1 MDYKESS
8 SSAFLNSTVTQYGS
22 HMVMSN
28 VQKQTKTKIVNI
40 DTRFLDEYQVNT
52 NTYPITLSDKITHVK
67 SLKVVSAEI
76 PVSYYNISSALGNNY
91 FMITSYNY
99 RPTGGAYVPT
109 TFMVTIPDGTY
120 TITTL
125 ISAINNYIT
134 TYIEYNLYG
143 YKVALQFGNT
153 ISGIDG
159 NVVIQLGTDGNAG
172 STYNFRFDFAVN
184 KNGEFDKYNFKNKL
198 GWLLGFRNTTYSYSG
213 TYSGASVVTLV
224 TSEAFSNVNNVQRY
238 LYLVVDDFNN
248 GQQNS
253 FLSSLPTSLINKNII
268 ARITPNVAFG
278 SVIYANC
285 GNGLLYSDCRE
296 YTSKIDIQRLNVQ
309 LINEVGQNLLL
320 NGLDFSFC
328 MEIEYE

>member
-28 VQKQTKTKIVNI
+28 VQKRTKTKIVNI

-99 RPTGGAYVPT
+99 RPTGGPYVPT

-125 ISAINNYIT
+125 IGAINNYIT

-159 NVVIQLGTDGNAG
+159 NVVIQLGTGGNTG

>member
-1 MDYKESS
+1 
-8 SSAFLNSTVTQYGS
+8 
-22 HMVMSN
+22 MVMTN
-28 VQKQTKTKIVNI
+28 VQKRTKTKIVNI

-67 SLKVVSAEI
+67 SMKVVSAEI

-91 FMITSYNY
+91 FMLTMY
-99 RPTGGAYVPT
+99 GGYDVSGGGGIFT
-109 TFMVTIPDGTY
+109 TFTSIITVPDGNY
-120 TITTL
+120 TITNL
-125 ISAINNYIT
+125 IT
-134 TYIEYNLYG
+134 TINEKVSGIEPEG
-143 YKVALQFGNT
+143 SGGIGSSSIDLQFANTDTNGNSGNT
-153 ISGIDG
+153 
-159 NVVIQLGTDGNAG
+159 NVVLGILGTTTVLN
-172 STYNFRFDFAVN
+172 YKIRLDFAVN
-184 KNGEFDKYNFKNKL
+184 RNGEFDKYNFKSKL
-198 GWLLGFRNTTYSYSG
+198 GWLLGFRNTTYVLTGVYDSNAGVKIIS
-213 TYSGASVVTLV
+213 

-268 ARITPNVAFG
+268 ARITPNTAFG

-309 LINEVGQNLLL
+309 LINEVGKNLLL